1 MEETMPAAAPAP
13 SDRDLDVVVYGAT
26 GFVGR
31 LTTLYLAGHAPHGLR
46 IGLAGRSEGKL
57 IAIRKE
63 AAATLPAAISWPL
76 ITADAA
82 DPGSLVALAGRAHAI
97 ATTVGPYA
105 AYGLPLVA
113 ACAQA
118 GTHYADLTGEVLFM
132 RDSIDGYHDV
142 AVESGSRI
150 VHSCGFDSIPSD
162 LGTLLLSEAA
172 TADGTGALTDVTL
185 VVRAMRAGVSGGT
198 LASVKGQ
205 LDEMGANADRRA
217 LANDPYTLSPDRAAE
232 PDLGKQP
239 DVAGVSFDHEA
250 GTWVG
255 PFVMASLNTR
265 VVRRSNAL
273 LEYAYGRRLRYREVQ
288 GFGERSTGA
297 VIAGATMAGLA
308 AFYAGMQWKPT
319 RALLDRVLPAPG
331 TGPSEK
337 TQQRGHFRI
346 DVIGRTE
353 RNERYVCHIAAP
365 GDPGYAATAVM
376 LGESV
381 LSLALDGKRL
391 PARAGVL
398 TPATAMGT
406 ALVDRL
412 RAAGHTYDVERLSA
426 PSSSAA

>member
-1 MEETMPAAAPAP
+1 MPPAAPAP
-13 SDRDLDVVVYGAT
+13 ADRDLDVVVYGAT

-31 LTTLYLAGHAPHGLR
+31 LTALYLAGHAPHGLR
-46 IGLAGRSEGKL
+46 IGLAGRSESKL
-57 IAIRKE
+57 AALRKE
-63 AAATLPAAISWPL
+63 AATILPAAISWPL

-82 DPGSLVALAGRAHAI
+82 DPGSLETLATRARAI

-105 AYGLPLVA
+105 KYGLPLVA
-113 ACAQA
+113 ACARA

-172 TADGTGALTDVTL
+172 TADGAGALSDVTL
-185 VVRAMRAGVSGGT
+185 VVRALRGGISGGT
-198 LASVKGQ
+198 LASMKAQ
-205 LDEMGANADRRA
+205 LDEMRVDRERRGIA
-217 LANDPYTLSPDRAAE
+217 SDPYSLSPDRAAE

-239 DVAGVSFDHEA
+239 DVIGVSFDHDA
-250 GTWVG
+250 GSWIG
-255 PFVMASLNTR
+255 PFVMAGTNTR

-273 LEYAYGRRLRYREVQ
+273 QEFAYGRRLRYREVQ
-288 GFGERSTGA
+288 GFGPRPVGA
-297 VIAGATMAGLA
+297 VLAGATVAGLG
-308 AFYAGMQWKPT
+308 AFVAGMQWRPT
-319 RALLDRVLPAPG
+319 RSLLDRVLPAPG

-337 TQQRGHFRI
+337 TQQRGYFRI

-353 RNERYVCHIAAP
+353 HGARYVCHIAAP

-381 LSLALDGKRL
+381 LSLALDGERL

-398 TPATAMGT
+398 TPATAMGDV
-406 ALVDRL
+406 LVERL